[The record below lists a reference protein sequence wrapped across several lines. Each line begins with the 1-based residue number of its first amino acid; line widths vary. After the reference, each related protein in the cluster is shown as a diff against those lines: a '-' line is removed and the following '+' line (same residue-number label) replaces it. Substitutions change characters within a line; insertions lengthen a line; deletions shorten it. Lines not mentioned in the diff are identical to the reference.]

1 MCSPPRALRIS
12 GLVMCRAGSGEETP
26 LLANIRRN
34 ARTVIVSGGVA
45 AVTAAVMAGAPAMAR
60 IAAPS
65 ATTSPVI
72 ISGFKDGPVS
82 VSNGFQ
88 NVVARLRLPRGS
100 WAIFG
105 KAWLDDVGSAVDMDC
120 RLVAGGDFDQARASI
135 SQGVGAPVD
144 ETIAL
149 NVVHRFGSPG
159 TVKLECK
166 SAGVPVNVNFIKITA
181 IKAGQLAN
189 RPLG

>member
-1 MCSPPRALRIS
+1 
-12 GLVMCRAGSGEETP
+12 MCRPGSGEETP

-45 AVTAAVMAGAPAMAR
+45 ALTAAVMAGAPAMAR
-60 IAAPS
+60 IASVS
-65 ATTSPVI
+65 ATPSPVI

-82 VSNGFQ
+82 VTGNFQ
-88 NVVARLRLPRGS
+88 NVLARLRLPQGS

-105 KAWLDDVGSAVDMDC
+105 KAWVDDVGSGVDMDC
-120 RLVAGGDFDQARASI
+120 RLVAGGDFDQARAAI

-149 NVVHRFGSPG
+149 NVVHRFGRPG
-159 TVKLECK
+159 TVKFECK
-166 SAGVPVNVNFIKITA
+166 SSGVPVNVNFIKITA